1 MSAPISTVRFDYE
14 ARSAAGTAIT
24 TFCSPEQASSWAEAK
39 GADWPGYSIVRI
51 RTTRT
56 ETVLFEDRAEAAA
69 A

>member
-1 MSAPISTVRFDYE
+1 VSAPISTVRFDYE

-56 ETVLFEDRAEAAA
+56 EVVLFEDSQAEVAA
-69 A
+69 